1 MRCVAGAQHACDM
14 PCSSSYWIAASVL
27 AAPVLTQ
34 MSPAGCSGGGG
45 GGGGA
50 PGGRCGAARGAAGRR
65 AARAGPAPARPGRR
79 RGRGACR
86 SGPSPYMTKFVCCAA
101 ASGLPMRSAG
111 AGWQG
116 VRGVWRARGPGPR
129 QEHPADKGFGRARH
143 ARACQASPHRLAKLR
158 FRVLGSPQGAAKRRP
173 ARGARQV
180 RQARRAAEEAAAA
193 AQARTAAAAEQ
204 QRRLERLEAE
214 AADAHAAA
222 LRCAPAPGPAQASR
236 AGPRRGRHACC
247 HADAPAL
254 LEATASRVD
263 SAHAPALQHAAPRSR
278 GRVLGR
284 RHACV

>member
-1 MRCVAGAQHACDM
+1 
-14 PCSSSYWIAASVL
+14 
-27 AAPVLTQ
+27 
-34 MSPAGCSGGGG
+34 
-45 GGGGA
+45 
-50 PGGRCGAARGAAGRR
+50 
-65 AARAGPAPARPGRR
+65 
-79 RGRGACR
+79 
-86 SGPSPYMTKFVCCAA
+86 MTKFVCCAA

-254 LEATASRVD
+254 LEAMASRVD
-263 SAHAPALQHAAPRSR
+263 SAHAPALWHAAPRSR
-278 GRVLGR
+278 GCELGR
-284 RHACV
+284 RHACVKYRSAAVGRVGYAAAGLHRPLLFSSAEPRARRHAHVPRESAGTAAAHAPARGRACP